1 MLVFI
6 AAEAREFD
14 GLLRRAQRSSVVRG
28 AVEFCRKVQ
37 WKDEEIVLM
46 ANGPGPEL
54 AGVAAAVARESQPL
68 GAIVSFGFCGALD
81 PALEPS
87 DVFVASEVLGAGP
100 ALQPRTSRVYKTG
113 PLASI
118 DHVAGTAAEKAELA
132 ATGAMAVDME
142 AGILAA
148 RAREWNVPFFCI
160 RAVTDTATE
169 TFSLDFNRMRNQ
181 DGRFSR
187 ARIVTAAM
195 RRPAVLVPEL
205 RKLNRRCKQA
215 SEALGEFVD
224 HCRFDI

>member
-14 GLLRRAQRSSVVRG
+14 GLLRRARPSSVVDLPV
-28 AVEFCRKVQ
+28 AFCRKVL

-54 AGVAAAVARESQPL
+54 AGVAAAAARESLQL

-81 PALEPS
+81 PALEPG

-100 ALQPRTSRVYKTG
+100 ALLPRTSRAYKSG
-113 PLASI
+113 PLISI
-118 DHVAGTAAEKAELA
+118 HHVAVTAAEKAELA

-148 RAREWNVPFFCI
+148 RAQEWNIPFYCI
-160 RAVTDTATE
+160 RAVTDTAAE
-169 TFSLDFNRMRNQ
+169 TLPLDFNRMRNT
-181 DGRFSR
+181 DSRFSR
-187 ARIVTAAM
+187 AKIVMAAL
-195 RRPAVLVPEL
+195 RRPTILVPEL
-205 RKLNRRCKQA
+205 RKLDRRCRQTSA
-215 SEALGEFVD
+215 ALGEFVD
-224 HCRFDI
+224 TCRFDN

>member
-28 AVEFCRKVQ
+28 SVAFCRKVL
-37 WKDEEIVLM
+37 WKDAEIVLM

-54 AGVAAAVARESQPL
+54 AGVAAGVARESQPL
-68 GAIVSFGFCGALD
+68 GAIVSFGFCGALH
-81 PALEPS
+81 PALEPG
-87 DVFVASEVLGAGP
+87 DVFVASEVLGAGS
-100 ALQPRTSRVYKTG
+100 ALPPRTSVAYKTG
-113 PLASI
+113 PLVSI

-132 ATGAMAVDME
+132 RTGAMAVDME
-142 AGILAA
+142 AGVLAA

-160 RAVTDTATE
+160 RAVTDTADE
-169 TFSLDFNRMRNQ
+169 TFALDFNRMRNQ

-187 ARIVTAAM
+187 ARIVAAAI
-195 RRPAVLVPEL
+195 RRPGVLVPEL
-205 RKLNRRCKQA
+205 RKVDRRCRQA

>member
-28 AVEFCRKVQ
+28 PVAFCRKVL

-54 AGVAAAVARESQPL
+54 AGVAAGVARESQPL
-68 GAIVSFGFCGALD
+68 DAIVSFGYCGALD
-81 PALEPS
+81 HALEPG
-87 DVFVASEVLGAGP
+87 DVLVASEVLGAGP
-100 ALQPRTSRVYKTG
+100 ALMPRTSRAYKTG
-113 PLASI
+113 PLVSI
-118 DHVAGTAAEKAELA
+118 DHVAVTAAEKAELA

-142 AGILAA
+142 AGVLAT
-148 RAREWNVPFFCI
+148 RAREWSVPFFCI
-160 RAVTDTATE
+160 RAVTDTANE
-169 TFSLDFNRMRNQ
+169 TLALDFNRMRNQ

-187 ARIVTAAM
+187 ARIVAAAM
-195 RRPAVLVPEL
+195 RRPGVLVPEL
-205 RKLNRRCKQA
+205 RKLDRRCRQA

-224 HCRFDI
+224 NCRFDI